1 LSFKGFVGLSLE
13 DAAPNNAVLNRS
25 PVGTALEKLF
35 GELDRQLENAGVIM
49 KRGTMLD
56 ATVIQAASAENRPSN
71 DPNNRSPIRPARM
84 VRPSVQDTLGRR

>member
-1 LSFKGFVGLSLE
+1 
-13 DAAPNNAVLNRS
+13 LN
-25 PVGTALEKLF
+25 TALEKLF

-71 DPNNRSPIRPARM
+71 DPDIRSPIGPARM
-84 VRPSVQDTLGRR
+84 VRPSVQGTLGRR